1 MQKIN
6 QQVATAITDKNGLK
20 YQVGCRQV
28 GLAAMESY
36 EYFYN

>member
-6 QQVATAITDKNGLK
+6 QQVTAAITYNNGLQS
-20 YQVGCRQV
+20 QVGCRQV